1 MSNADSFLHITHR
14 TVAWF
19 RKAAEGEGL
28 VLAAPFQRNAVWTI
42 KQKAY
47 FIDTILNGLPI
58 PELYMQDVGYA
69 DGSESH
75 IVIDGQQ
82 RIRAAL
88 GFVNGEFALEGEDV
102 AEKWRGKRFDDLTE
116 AQRRDVFA
124 YKFVVRILPPAP
136 ESEVRAIFSRLNRN
150 TVALNEQEI
159 RNSTYWGAFIQCVQ
173 GLAEDPFWAESGIFT
188 ADDHRRMRDHE
199 FISELVAAWLGGA
212 QNKKDGL
219 DRMYAEYERKFPQRK
234 EVEKLFR
241 ATTAQIAAM
250 IPDLRGTRWRKKSD
264 FYTLFL
270 ALLRRAKQ
278 FPLSERDSAV
288 LAGRILG
295 FADAVDDTLKL
306 AEAEGRPVDPRVA
319 DYARAV
325 VRATSDK
332 SSRVARLIALEG
344 YVFQPWAAA
353 QAQAAE

>member
-14 TVAWF
+14 TIAWF
-19 RKAAEGEGL
+19 RKAAETDSL
-28 VLAAPFQRNAVWTI
+28 VIAAPFQRNAVWTL

-69 DGSESH
+69 DGSENH

-88 GFVNGEFALEGEDV
+88 GFVNGEYALEGEDV
-102 AEKWRGKRFDDLTE
+102 SEPWRGKRFEDLSE
-116 AQRRDVFA
+116 AQKRDVFA

-136 ESEVRAIFSRLNRN
+136 EAEVRAIFSRLNRN

-159 RNSTYWGAFIQCVQ
+159 RNSTYWGEFIQCVQ
-173 GLAEDPFWAESGIFT
+173 KLADEDPFWAESGIFT

-199 FISELVAAWLGGA
+199 YISELMASWLGGA

-234 EVEKLFR
+234 KAEKLFR
-241 ATTAQIAAM
+241 ATTAQIDAM
-250 IPDLRGTRWRKKSD
+250 IPDLKKTRWRKKSD

-270 ALLRRAKQ
+270 ALLRRAET
-278 FPLSERDSAV
+278 FPLSNADSESLGA
-288 LAGRILG
+288 RIVG
-295 FADAVDDTLKL
+295 FADAVDEALKL
-306 AEAEGRPVDPRVA
+306 SDPDGKTIDPRVV

-344 YVFQPWAAA
+344 YVFNAWA

>member
-1 MSNADSFLHITHR
+1 MSSADSFLHITHR

-19 RKAAEGEGL
+19 RKEAESDSL
-28 VLAAPFQRNAVWTI
+28 VIAAPFQRNAVWTL

-58 PELYMQDVGYA
+58 PELYMQEVGYA
-69 DGSESH
+69 DGTEHH

-88 GFVNGEFALEGEDV
+88 GFVNGEYALDGDDV
-102 AEKWRGKRFDDLTE
+102 AEAWRGKRFEDLTE
-116 AQRRDVFA
+116 AQKRDVFA

-136 ESEVRAIFSRLNRN
+136 EAEVRAIFSRLNRN

-159 RNSTYWGAFIQCVQ
+159 RNSTYWGEFIQCVQ
-173 GLAEDPFWAESGIFT
+173 TLADQDPFWAESGIFT

-199 FISELVAAWLGGA
+199 YISELMAGWLGGA

-234 EVEKLFR
+234 KAEKLFR

-250 IPDLRGTRWRKKSD
+250 IPDLRATRWRKKSD

-270 ALLRRAKQ
+270 ALLRRAET
-278 FPLSERDSAV
+278 FPLSKTDSAE
-288 LAGRILG
+288 LGARIVG
-295 FADAVDDTLKL
+295 FAEAVDDALKL
-306 AEAEGRPVDPRVA
+306 ADAEGRAVDPRVA

-332 SSRVARLIALEG
+332 SSRVIRWIALEG
-344 YVFQPWAAA
+344 YVFNAWAAA
-353 QAQAAE
+353 QAAE

>member
-1 MSNADSFLHITHR
+1 
-14 TVAWF
+14 
-19 RKAAEGEGL
+19 
-28 VLAAPFQRNAVWTI
+28 
-42 KQKAY
+42 
-47 FIDTILNGLPI
+47 
-58 PELYMQDVGYA
+58 MQDVGYA

-88 GFVNGEFALEGEDV
+88 GFVNGEFALEGDDV
-102 AEKWRGKRFDDLTE
+102 APKWRGKRFEDLSE

-136 ESEVRAIFSRLNRN
+136 EAEVRAIFSRLNRN

-159 RNSTYWGAFIQCVQ
+159 RNSTYWGAFIRCVQ

-199 FISELVAAWLGGA
+199 FISEIIAAWMGGA

-219 DRMYAEYERKFPQRK
+219 DRVYAENERNFPQRK
-234 EVEKLFR
+234 QVEKLFA
-241 ATTAQIAAM
+241 ATTKQIAAM
-250 IPDLRGTRWRKKSD
+250 IPELRKTRWRKKSD

-270 ALLRRAKQ
+270 ALMRRADA
-278 FPLSERDSAV
+278 FPLSKGDSAM
-288 LAGRILG
+288 LAERVLG
-295 FADAVDDTLKL
+295 FAELVD
-306 AEAEGRPVDPRVA
+306 EALRLEDVEGREIDPRVA

-344 YVFQPWAAA
+344 YVFQPWSAA
-353 QAQAAE
+353 QARAAE